1 MKAHD
6 EPLVVLN
13 SIYLGKLE
21 SGKLVIDVVSS
32 DDFLYPF
39 VAYAKFYAAWQ
50 IAYAVENVNVYDKI
64 CKTLKKL
71 NFQTDR

>member
-1 MKAHD
+1 MW
-6 EPLVVLN
+6 
-13 SIYLGKLE
+13 YLSE
-21 SGKLVIDVVSS
+21 
-32 DDFLYPF
+32 DFLYPF

-71 NFQTDR
+71 NFQTDRWWIHQNQQKNELLLRFLYRKV

>member
-1 MKAHD
+1 MW
-6 EPLVVLN
+6 
-13 SIYLGKLE
+13 YLSE
-21 SGKLVIDVVSS
+21 
-32 DDFLYPF
+32 DFLYPV

-71 NFQTDR
+71 NLQTKRWWIHQKQQKNKLLLHLLDSKV